1 MRSVSSQDY
10 YIPYEQM
17 ISLREKEQL
26 NFGIDRLTG
35 QHLTNNH
42 WILQFADDPAL
53 LKATW
58 RAHNFWTYAMLGGFG
73 FSVYLSFTS
82 AWWVFII
89 GFVCMAILNPIL
101 VKSNEENLLDLM
113 IKDKGLYEAMHAAKR
128 LNFLVDETVISGL
141 QKRDGLNDIPLTP
154 AFNQI
159 TKKQTVASSTVD
171 IYQIIGDFSKV
182 MERDDWLTGFYDSS
196 QLPHPKE
203 DIKNA
208 LVSAHNEATETD
220 DIKSS
225 LRTGL
230 MALSHYHDDIGNEP
244 LRGGHILNYKP
255 SSENLSQEEQS
266 KEMEMWIEEENKK
279 IDKNKL
285 DAITDIANK
294 EWENF
299 KTLIDIPLETDNTSQ
314 IIRDY
319 GEIVEKLDLMAFH
332 DTAQLPHPKDKIKT
346 ALINQHNN
354 STDTKDRDLFAVGLL
369 YLVQFQ
375 DNIGSEPVRGQVDVS
390 SLKWSD
396 DATEMAL
403 QFSEEDEKLDKKFYE
418 SLQVVSEREYES
430 YKSQLQ

>member
-113 IKDKGLYEAMHAAKR
+113 IKDKGLYEAMYAAKR

-244 LRGGHILNYKP
+244 LKGGHILNYKP

-299 KTLIDIPLETDNTSQ
+299 KTLIDTPLETDENTQ

-319 GEIVEKLDLMAFH
+319 GEIVEKLDVMAFH
-332 DTAQLPHPKDKIKT
+332 DTARLPHPKDKIKT

-418 SLQVVSEREYES
+418 SLLVVSEREYES
-430 YKSQLQ
+430 YKSKLN

>member
-42 WILQFADDPAL
+42 WILQFAEDPAL

-171 IYQIIGDFSKV
+171 DWDIVGDFGAV
-182 MERDDWLTGFYDSS
+182 MEKADILQAFYDSS
-196 QLPHPKE
+196 ELPYPKNQIR
-203 DIKNA
+203 DA
-208 LVSAHNEATETD
+208 LIRQHN
-220 DIKSS
+220 
-225 LRTGL
+225 
-230 MALSHYHDDIGNEP
+230 
-244 LRGGHILNYKP
+244 
-255 SSENLSQEEQS
+255 
-266 KEMEMWIEEENKK
+266 
-279 IDKNKL
+279 
-285 DAITDIANK
+285 
-294 EWENF
+294 
-299 KTLIDIPLETDNTSQ
+299 ETDNEENMNVF
-314 IIRDY
+314 R
-319 GEIVEKLDLMAFH
+319 
-332 DTAQLPHPKDKIKT
+332 
-346 ALINQHNN
+346 N
-354 STDTKDRDLFAVGLL
+354 GLL
-369 YLVQFQ
+369 ALAQFQ
-375 DNIGSEPVRGQVDVS
+375 ENIGSIPVRGTINI
-390 SLKWSD
+390 LGLERSD
-396 DATEMAL
+396 DLTQMA
-403 QFSEEDEKLDKKFYE
+403 QQMEEEEQKLDKELFD
-418 SLQVVSEREYES
+418 SLVVIARREYES
-430 YKSQLQ
+430 YKSQLN